1 MAEIEDYQSDYA
13 SAGVA
18 GIIKEELAG
27 EECSRDCHRD
37 VAEGVK
43 DIQKACFAGAGAQR
57 STFRCKRVSTDET
70 KDHDFE

>member
-57 STFRCKRVSTDET
+57 
-70 KDHDFE
+70 